1 MREENLSILRPLKQ
15 NIEELIAPI
24 EAGEIE
30 FYGEDS
36 HKVQSGLDLLMGELT
51 MVVLL
56 LADPEGTISAAEL
69 ELLND
74 MRHVVFG
81 YGIPELN
88 SNEPMELR
96 RQFLRILPDRLLTLD
111 HVPLSVRLLDVY
123 DQSHGTEYANK
134 ARLLFVQFSE
144 AMIKA
149 DKEEHP
155 IEVAFLGHF
164 RQILD
169 GEQNHES

>member
-1 MREENLSILRPLKQ
+1 MQQQNLLILRSLKQ
-15 NIEELIAPI
+15 NIEALIAPI
-24 EAGEIE
+24 EAGEVE

-56 LADPEGTISAAEL
+56 LSDPEGTISAAEL

-81 YGIPELN
+81 YAIPELN
-88 SNEPMELR
+88 SNDPMELR
-96 RQFLRILPDRLLTLD
+96 RQFLRIHPDRLLTLD
-111 HVPLSVRLLDVY
+111 NLPLSVRLLQVY
-123 DQSHGTEYANK
+123 DGSHGTEYANK

-144 AMIKA
+144 A
-149 DKEEHP
+149 
-155 IEVAFLGHF
+155 
-164 RQILD
+164 
-169 GEQNHES
+169 